1 MEKLR
6 VLSLFSGIGAFEK
19 ALTNLGIPYE
29 LVNYCEIN
37 EHASKCYSLI
47 HGVSENLNLK
57 DVTKIC
63 PTELADFDLLTH
75 GLTGMLTCRNI
86 QNYNKKFWYNNRLYK
101 PSPRMCFRLMGFT
114 DEDFDKI
121 KDVGTDSQLWDRA
134 GNSIVVNVVEA
145 IFKNLFVV

>member
-19 ALTNLGIPYE
+19 ALTNLGIPHE

-57 DVTKIC
+57 DVTRIC
-63 PTELADFDLLTH
+63 PPELADCDLLTH
-75 GLTGMLTCRNI
+75 G
-86 QNYNKKFWYNNRLYK
+86 
-101 PSPRMCFRLMGFT
+101 SPCQSFSLAGKQ
-114 DEDFDKI
+114 EGGEKNS
-121 KDVGTDSQLWDRA
+121 GTQSSLLWETVR
-134 GNSIVVNVVEA
+134 VVKH
-145 IFKNLFVV
+145 KNLNM

>member
-19 ALTNLGIPYE
+19 ALTNLGISYD
-29 LVNYCEIN
+29 LINYCEIN

-47 HGVSENLNLK
+47 HDVSESLNLK

-75 GLTGMLTCRNI
+75 GSPCFTGDTLVLTQLGYKQIKNVKIGDCVLDHTN
-86 QNYNKKFWYNNRLYK
+86 NYNKVINFINQ
-101 PSPRMCFRLMGFT
+101 G
-114 DEDFDKI
+114 EKI
-121 KDVGTDSQLWDRA
+121 IVSTKDGKYSGRA
-134 GNSIVVNVVEA
+134 
-145 IFKNLFVV
+145 

>member
-1 MEKLR
+1 MKQLKNIR

-19 ALTNLGIPYE
+19 GLKNLGVNYE

-75 GLTGMLTCRNI
+75 GSPCQSFSLAGK
-86 QNYNKKFWYNNRLYK
+86 QEGGEKK
-101 PSPRMCFRLMGFT
+101 
-114 DEDFDKI
+114 DI
-121 KDVGTDSQLWDRA
+121 
-134 GNSIVVNVVEA
+134 
-145 IFKNLFVV
+145 

>member
-75 GLTGMLTCRNI
+75 G
-86 QNYNKKFWYNNRLYK
+86 
-101 PSPRMCFRLMGFT
+101 SPCQSFSLAGKQ
-114 DEDFDKI
+114 EGGEKNS
-121 KDVGTDSQLWDRA
+121 GTQSSLLWETVR
-134 GNSIVVNVVEA
+134 VVKH
-145 IFKNLFVV
+145 KNLNM